1 LPIHSEGL
9 IGCND
14 DSQTSEPHYKARA
27 DGPALGLLL
36 ALQAAAALLT
46 ARSEMPNST

>member
-46 ARSEMPNST
+46 ARQETR